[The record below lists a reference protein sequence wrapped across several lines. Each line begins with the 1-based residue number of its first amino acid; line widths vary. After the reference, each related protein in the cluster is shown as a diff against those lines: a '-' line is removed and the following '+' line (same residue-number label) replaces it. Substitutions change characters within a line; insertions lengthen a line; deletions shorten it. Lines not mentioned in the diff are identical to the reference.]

1 MRILDWVYRIA
12 SLVVVAIEMV
22 ERPGEGAQKKEEAVE
37 IIIDGL
43 NTLVEAKLIPAWIAP
58 IFGNKVFLGW
68 LIDLF
73 VSLANA
79 KGFFSRSGAEA

>member
-1 MRILDWVYRIA
+1 MRILDWVYRVA

-22 ERPGEGAQKKEEAVE
+22 ERPGDGAQKKEEAVN

-43 NTLVEAKLIPAWIAP
+43 NALVEGGLIPSWVAG
-58 IFGNKVFLGW
+58 IFGNKTFLGW

-73 VSLANA
+73 VGLANA
-79 KGFFSRSGAEA
+79 KGFFQKSEVV